1 MMDKL
6 VLTIPTL
13 YGDHH
18 TAAVRRLLGE
28 VPGVSDLLVSAA
40 YRQVS
45 LAYDPGK
52 TTVEA
57 IEKALS
63 AQGYA
68 PGEGELTFPIQTTFA
83 EEATRHTA
91 SVSGTGTSLAFAEVT
106 QVVQGRPLWPCPG
119 FDPRT
124 PHTPD

>member
-1 MMDKL
+1 MDKL
-6 VLTIPTL
+6 ALTIPTL

-18 TAAVRRLLGE
+18 TVAVRRILGE
-28 VPGVSDLLVSAA
+28 LPGVTNVFVSAA
-40 YRQVS
+40 SHQVS
-45 LAYDPGK
+45 LTHDAGK
-52 TTVEA
+52 TSRQA
-57 IEKALS
+57 IEKAL
-63 AQGYA
+63 ADQGYA
-68 PGEGELTFPIQTTFA
+68 PGEGDLAYPIQTTFA

-91 SVSGTGTSLAFAEVT
+91 TISGTGTSLAFAEVT

>member
-1 MMDKL
+1 MEKL

-18 TAAVRRLLGE
+18 TTAVRRLLE
-28 VPGVSDLLVSAA
+28 PLPGVSNLLVSAA
-40 YRQVS
+40 FRQVS
-45 LAYDPGK
+45 LTYDAGK
-52 TTVEA
+52 TPLQA
-57 IEKALS
+57 IEKTLAD
-63 AQGYA
+63 QGYA

-91 SVSGTGTSLAFAEVT
+91 SISGTGTSLAFAEVT
-106 QVVQGRPLWPCPG
+106 HVVQGRPLWPCPG

>member
-1 MMDKL
+1 MDKL

-18 TAAVRRLLGE
+18 TVAVRRILEGL
-28 VPGVSDLLVSAA
+28 PGVTNLLVSAA

-45 LAYDPGK
+45 LTYDASK
-52 TTVEA
+52 TSRPA
-57 IEKALS
+57 IEKAL
-63 AQGYA
+63 ADQGYA
-68 PGEGELTFPIQTTFA
+68 PGEGELSYPVQTVFA

-91 SVSGTGTSLAFAEVT
+91 TISGTGTSLAFAEVT

>member
-1 MMDKL
+1 MEKL

-18 TAAVRRLLGE
+18 TTAVRRLLE
-28 VPGVSDLLVSAA
+28 SLPGVSNLLVSAA

-45 LAYDPGK
+45 LTYDAGK
-52 TTVEA
+52 TPLQA
-57 IEKALS
+57 IEKTLAD
-63 AQGYA
+63 QGYA

-91 SVSGTGTSLAFAEVT
+91 SISGTGTSLAFAEVT
-106 QVVQGRPLWPCPG
+106 HVVQGRPLWPCPG

-124 PHTPD
+124 PHTPN

>member
-1 MMDKL
+1 MEKL

-18 TAAVRRLLGE
+18 TLAVQHILGE
-28 VPGVSDLLVSAA
+28 LPGVSGLIISPA
-40 YRQVS
+40 YHQVS
-45 LAYDPGK
+45 LSFDPGK
-52 TTVEA
+52 TTREA
-57 IEKALS
+57 IEKVLADE
-63 AQGYA
+63 GYA
-68 PGEGELTFPIQTTFA
+68 PGEGDLSFPIQTLFP
-83 EEATRHTA
+83 EETTRHTA
-91 SVSGTGTSLAFAEVT
+91 TIAGTGAALAFAEVT

>member
-1 MMDKL
+1 MEKL

-18 TAAVRRLLGE
+18 TTAVRRLLE
-28 VPGVSDLLVSAA
+28 PLPGVSNLLVSAA

-45 LAYDPGK
+45 LTYDAGK
-52 TTVEA
+52 TPLQA
-57 IEKALS
+57 IEKTLAD
-63 AQGYA
+63 QGYA

-91 SVSGTGTSLAFAEVT
+91 SISGTGTSLAFAEVT
-106 QVVQGRPLWPCPG
+106 HVVQGRPLWPCPG

-124 PHTPD
+124 PHTPN

>member
-1 MMDKL
+1 MEKL

-18 TAAVRRLLGE
+18 TTAVRRLLE
-28 VPGVSDLLVSAA
+28 PLPGVSNLLVSAA

-45 LAYDPGK
+45 LTYDAGK
-52 TTVEA
+52 TPLQA
-57 IEKALS
+57 IEKTLAD
-63 AQGYA
+63 QGYA

-91 SVSGTGTSLAFAEVT
+91 SISGTGTSLAFAEVT
-106 QVVQGRPLWPCPG
+106 HVVQGRPLWPCPG

>member
-1 MMDKL
+1 MDKL

-18 TAAVRRLLGE
+18 TVAVRRILGDL
-28 VPGVSDLLVSAA
+28 PGVGDVFVSPAFH
-40 YRQVS
+40 QVS
-45 LAYDPGK
+45 LTHDAGK
-52 TTVEA
+52 TSRQA
-57 IEKALS
+57 IEKAL
-63 AQGYA
+63 ADQGYA
-68 PGEGELTFPIQTTFA
+68 PGEGELAYPVQSVFA

-91 SVSGTGTSLAFAEVT
+91 TIVGTGASLAFAEVT

-124 PHTPD
+124 PHTPE

>member
-1 MMDKL
+1 MEKL

-18 TAAVRRLLGE
+18 TVAVRKLLDA
-28 VPGVSDLLVSAA
+28 VPGVRDVYVSAA
-40 YRQVS
+40 SHQVS
-45 LAYDPGK
+45 LQFDPAK
-52 TTVEA
+52 ASTSV
-57 IEKALS
+57 IEKVLAD
-63 AQGYA
+63 QGYA
-68 PGEGELTFPIQTTFA
+68 PGGGELAYPVQSTFA

-91 SVSGTGTSLAFAEVT
+91 SISGTGTSLAFAEVT

-124 PHTPD
+124 PHAPD

>member
-1 MMDKL
+1 MDKL
-6 VLTIPTL
+6 VLNIPTL

-18 TAAVRRLLGE
+18 TVAVRRILGE
-28 VPGVSDLLVSAA
+28 LPGVANVYASPASH
-40 YRQVS
+40 QVS
-45 LAYDPGK
+45 LTHDTSK
-52 TTVEA
+52 TTRQA
-57 IEKALS
+57 IEKALTD
-63 AQGYA
+63 QGYA
-68 PGEGELTFPIQTTFA
+68 PGEGDLAYPVQTTFA

-91 SVSGTGTSLAFAEVT
+91 TISGTGTSLAFAEVT

>member
-1 MMDKL
+1 MDKL

-18 TAAVRRLLGE
+18 TVAVRRILGE
-28 VPGVSDLLVSAA
+28 LPGISNLLVSPA

-45 LAYDPGK
+45 LTLDASK
-52 TTVEA
+52 TSRQV
-57 IEKALS
+57 IEKAL
-63 AQGYA
+63 ADQGYV
-68 PGEGELTFPIQTTFA
+68 PGEGELTYPVQNKSP

-91 SVSGTGTSLAFAEVT
+91 SIPGTGTSLAFAEVT

>member
-1 MMDKL
+1 MDKL
-6 VLTIPTL
+6 VLNIPTL

-18 TAAVRRLLGE
+18 TMAVRRILGE
-28 VPGVSDLLVSAA
+28 LPGVANVYVSAA
-40 YRQVS
+40 SHQAS
-45 LAYDPGK
+45 LTHDASK
-52 TTVEA
+52 TTRQA
-57 IEKALS
+57 IEKALTD
-63 AQGYA
+63 QGYA
-68 PGEGELTFPIQTTFA
+68 PGEGDLAYPVQTTFA

-91 SVSGTGTSLAFAEVT
+91 TISGTGTSLAFAEVT

>member
-1 MMDKL
+1 MEKL

-18 TAAVRRLLGE
+18 TTAVRRLLE
-28 VPGVSDLLVSAA
+28 SLPGVSNLLVSAA

-45 LAYDPGK
+45 LTYDAGK
-52 TTVEA
+52 TPLQA
-57 IEKALS
+57 IEKAL
-63 AQGYA
+63 ADQGYA

-91 SVSGTGTSLAFAEVT
+91 SISGTGTSLAFAEVT
-106 QVVQGRPLWPCPG
+106 HVVQGRPLWPCPG

-124 PHTPD
+124 PHTPN

>member
-1 MMDKL
+1 MEKV

-18 TAAVRRLLGE
+18 TTAVRRLLE
-28 VPGVSDLLVSAA
+28 PLPGVSNLLVSAA

-45 LAYDPGK
+45 LTYDAGK
-52 TTVEA
+52 TPLQA
-57 IEKALS
+57 IEKTLAD
-63 AQGYA
+63 QGYA

-106 QVVQGRPLWPCPG
+106 HVVQGRPLWPCPG

>member
-18 TAAVRRLLGE
+18 TAAVRRLLGDL
-28 VPGVSDLLVSAA
+28 PGLTNMLVSAA
-40 YRQVS
+40 THRVS
-45 LAYDPGK
+45 LTYDAGK
-52 TTVEA
+52 TSREA
-57 IEKALS
+57 IEKTLTD
-63 AQGYA
+63 QGYA
-68 PGEGELTFPIQTTFA
+68 PGEGELAFPIQTTFA

-91 SVSGTGTSLAFAEVT
+91 SISGTGTSLAFAEVT

>member
-1 MMDKL
+1 MEKL

-18 TAAVRRLLGE
+18 TTAVRRLLE
-28 VPGVSDLLVSAA
+28 SLPGVSNLLVSAA

-45 LAYDPGK
+45 LTYDAGK
-52 TTVEA
+52 TPLQA
-57 IEKALS
+57 IEKTLAD
-63 AQGYA
+63 QGYA

-91 SVSGTGTSLAFAEVT
+91 SISGTGTSLAFAEVT
-106 QVVQGRPLWPCPG
+106 HVVQGRPLWPCPG

-124 PHTPD
+124 PHSPN

>member
-1 MMDKL
+1 MDKL
-6 VLTIPTL
+6 VLSIPTL

-18 TAAVRRLLGE
+18 TVAVRRILGDL
-28 VPGVSDLLVSAA
+28 PGISDVFVSPANH
-40 YRQVS
+40 QVW
-45 LAYDPGK
+45 LTHDAGK
-52 TTVEA
+52 TSRQT
-57 IEKALS
+57 IEKAL
-63 AQGYA
+63 ADQGYVA
-68 PGEGELTFPIQTTFA
+68 GEGELAYPVQSVFA

-91 SVSGTGTSLAFAEVT
+91 TISGTGTSLAFAEVT

>member
-1 MMDKL
+1 MDNL

-18 TAAVRRLLGE
+18 TLAVRRILGE
-28 VPGVSDLLVSAA
+28 IPGVTNVLVSAA
-40 YRQVS
+40 TRQAS
-45 LAYDPGK
+45 LAFDPGK
-52 TTVEA
+52 SSRPA
-57 IEKALS
+57 IEKAL
-63 AQGYA
+63 ADQGYA
-68 PGEGELTFPIQTTFA
+68 PGEADLAYPIQTTFA

-91 SVSGTGTSLAFAEVT
+91 SIAGTGSALAFAETT

-124 PHTPD
+124 PHTPE

>member
-1 MMDKL
+1 MDKL

-18 TAAVRRLLGE
+18 TVAVRHILGSL
-28 VPGVSDLLVSAA
+28 PGVGDVLVSPACH
-40 YRQVS
+40 QVS
-45 LAYDPGK
+45 LTHDAGK
-52 TTVEA
+52 TSRAA
-57 IEKALS
+57 IEKAL
-63 AQGYA
+63 ADQGYA
-68 PGEGELTFPIQTTFA
+68 PGEGELTYPVQTVFP

-91 SVSGTGTSLAFAEVT
+91 TIAGTGASLAFAEVT

>member
-1 MMDKL
+1 MEKL

-18 TAAVRRLLGE
+18 TTAVRRLLE
-28 VPGVSDLLVSAA
+28 PLPGVSNLLVSAA

-45 LAYDPGK
+45 LTYYPGK
-52 TTVEA
+52 TPLQA
-57 IEKALS
+57 IEKAL
-63 AQGYA
+63 ADQGYA

-91 SVSGTGTSLAFAEVT
+91 SISGTGTSLAFAEVT
-106 QVVQGRPLWPCPG
+106 HVVQGRPLWPCPG

>member
-1 MMDKL
+1 MDKL

-18 TAAVRRLLGE
+18 TVAVRRILGE
-28 VPGVSDLLVSAA
+28 LPGATNVYVSAA
-40 YRQVS
+40 SHQVS
-45 LAYDPGK
+45 LTHDAGK
-52 TTVEA
+52 TSRQA
-57 IEKALS
+57 IEKAL
-63 AQGYA
+63 ADQGYA
-68 PGEGELTFPIQTTFA
+68 PGEGDLAYPIQTTFA

-91 SVSGTGTSLAFAEVT
+91 TISGTGTSLAFAEVT

>member
-1 MMDKL
+1 MDKL

-18 TAAVRRLLGE
+18 TTAVRRILGE
-28 VPGVSDLLVSAA
+28 LPGVTDVFVSAA

-45 LAYDPGK
+45 LTHDAGK
-52 TTVEA
+52 ISRQA

-63 AQGYA
+63 DQGYA
-68 PGEGELTFPIQTTFA
+68 PGEGELTYPIQTIFA

-91 SVSGTGTSLAFAEVT
+91 TISGTGTSLAFAEVT

>member
-1 MMDKL
+1 MEK
-6 VLTIPTL
+6 VVFTIPTL

-18 TAAVRRLLGE
+18 TTAVRRLLE
-28 VPGVSDLLVSAA
+28 PLPGVSNLLVSAA

-45 LAYDPGK
+45 LTYDSGK
-52 TTVEA
+52 TPLQV
-57 IEKALS
+57 IEKTLAD
-63 AQGYA
+63 QGYA

-91 SVSGTGTSLAFAEVT
+91 SISGTGTSLAFAEVT
-106 QVVQGRPLWPCPG
+106 HVVQGRPLWPCPG

>member
-1 MMDKL
+1 MEKL

-18 TAAVRRLLGE
+18 TTAVRRLLE
-28 VPGVSDLLVSAA
+28 PLPGVSNLLVSAA

-45 LAYDPGK
+45 LTYDAGK
-52 TTVEA
+52 TPLQS
-57 IEKALS
+57 IEKTLAD
-63 AQGYA
+63 QGYA
-68 PGEGELTFPIQTTFA
+68 PGEGELAFPIQTTFA

-91 SVSGTGTSLAFAEVT
+91 SISGTGTSLAFAEVT
-106 QVVQGRPLWPCPG
+106 HVVQGRPLWPCPG

>member
-1 MMDKL
+1 MEKL

-18 TAAVRRLLGE
+18 TVAVHRVLQGIA
-28 VPGVSDLLVSAA
+28 GVSDPYVSAA
-40 YRQVS
+40 FRQV
-45 LAYDPGK
+45 AVKYDPGK
-52 TTVEA
+52 TSPAA
-57 IEKALS
+57 IEKALA
-63 AQGYA
+63 AQGYE
-68 PGEGELTFPIQTTFA
+68 PGVDDLAYPIQSTFA

-91 SVSGTGTSLAFAEVT
+91 SISGTGASLAFAEVT

-124 PHTPD
+124 PHSPD

>member
-1 MMDKL
+1 MEKL

-18 TAAVRRLLGE
+18 TAAVRRLLAE
-28 VPGVSDLLVSAA
+28 RPGVSDLMVSAA

-45 LAYDPGK
+45 LRFDAGK
-52 TTVEA
+52 TTRQA
-57 IEKALS
+57 IEKVLAD
-63 AQGYA
+63 QGYIS
-68 PGEGELTFPIQTTFA
+68 GEGAELAYPIQSTFA

-91 SVSGTGTSLAFAEVT
+91 TVAGTGTSLAFSEVT

>member
-1 MMDKL
+1 MEKL
-6 VLTIPTL
+6 VLTVPTL

-18 TAAVRRLLGE
+18 TVAVRRILAAIA
-28 VPGVSDLLVSAA
+28 GVGDPLVSAA
-40 YRQVS
+40 TRQVA
-45 LAYDPGK
+45 LTFDPAK
-52 TTVEA
+52 TNAAA
-57 IEKALS
+57 IEKAL
-63 AQGYA
+63 ADQGYDPA
-68 PGEGELTFPIQTTFA
+68 GDDLAYPTQSTFA

-91 SVSGTGTSLAFAEVT
+91 SISGTGTSLAFAEIT

>member
-1 MMDKL
+1 MDKL

-18 TAAVRRLLGE
+18 TMAVRRILGE
-28 VPGVSDLLVSAA
+28 LPGVANVYASAESH
-40 YRQVS
+40 QVS
-45 LAYDPGK
+45 LTHDASK
-52 TTVEA
+52 TSRQT
-57 IEKALS
+57 IEKALTD
-63 AQGYA
+63 QGYT
-68 PGEGELTFPIQTTFA
+68 PGEGDLAYPVQTTFA

-91 SVSGTGTSLAFAEVT
+91 TISGTGTSLAFAEVT

>member
-1 MMDKL
+1 MDKL
-6 VLTIPTL
+6 VLSIPTL

-18 TAAVRRLLGE
+18 TMAVRRILGALPS
-28 VPGVSDLLVSAA
+28 VADVYVSAA
-40 YRQVS
+40 SHQVS
-45 LAYDPGK
+45 LTHDASK
-52 TTVEA
+52 TSRQA
-57 IEKALS
+57 IEKALTD
-63 AQGYA
+63 QGYA
-68 PGEGELTFPIQTTFA
+68 PGEGDLAYPVQTTFA

-91 SVSGTGTSLAFAEVT
+91 TISGTGTSLAFAEVT

>member
-1 MMDKL
+1 MDKL

-18 TAAVRRLLGE
+18 TVAVRRILGGL
-28 VPGVSDLLVSAA
+28 PGVGNLLVSAA

-45 LAYDPGK
+45 LGYDPGK
-52 TTVEA
+52 TSAAA
-57 IEKALS
+57 IEKALTD
-63 AQGYA
+63 QGYA
-68 PGEGELTFPIQTTFA
+68 PGEGELTFPIQSTFA

-91 SVSGTGTSLAFAEVT
+91 SISGTGTSLAFAEVT

>member
-1 MMDKL
+1 MDKL

-18 TAAVRRLLGE
+18 TMAVRRILGE
-28 VPGVSDLLVSAA
+28 LPGVSDLMVSAA

-45 LAYDPGK
+45 LKHDASK
-52 TTVEA
+52 LARQT
-57 IEKALS
+57 IEKAL
-63 AQGYA
+63 ADQGYA
-68 PGEGELTFPIQTTFA
+68 PGEGDVTYPVQTA
-83 EEATRHTA
+83 LSEDATRHTA
-91 SVSGTGTSLAFAEVT
+91 TIAGAGASLAFAEVT

>member
-1 MMDKL
+1 MDKL

-13 YGDHH
+13 YADHH
-18 TAAVRRLLGE
+18 TMAVRRILGE
-28 VPGVSDLLVSAA
+28 LPGVANVYASAA
-40 YRQVS
+40 SHQVS
-45 LAYDPGK
+45 LTHDASK
-52 TTVEA
+52 TSRQA
-57 IEKALS
+57 IEKALTD
-63 AQGYA
+63 QGYA
-68 PGEGELTFPIQTTFA
+68 PGEGDLAYPVQTTFA

-91 SVSGTGTSLAFAEVT
+91 TISGTGTSLAFAEVT

>member
-1 MMDKL
+1 MDKL
-6 VLTIPTL
+6 VLIIPTL

-18 TAAVRRLLGE
+18 TMAVRRVLGE
-28 VPGVSDLLVSAA
+28 LPGVSDLLVSAA
-40 YRQVS
+40 SHQVS
-45 LAYDPGK
+45 LTHDAGK
-52 TTVEA
+52 TSRQA
-57 IEKALS
+57 IEKAL
-63 AQGYA
+63 ADQGYA
-68 PGEGELTFPIQTTFA
+68 PGEGDLAYPIQTTFA

-91 SVSGTGTSLAFAEVT
+91 TISGTGTSLAFAEVT